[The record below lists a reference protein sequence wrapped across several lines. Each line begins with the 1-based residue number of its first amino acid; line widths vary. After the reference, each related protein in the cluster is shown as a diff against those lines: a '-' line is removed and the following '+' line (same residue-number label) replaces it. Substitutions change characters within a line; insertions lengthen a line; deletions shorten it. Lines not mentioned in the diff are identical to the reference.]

1 MYCISLNLSSDEWVR
16 IYKSAREQWPGE
28 LLSRSE
34 ILRRY
39 IVIGVAKLKNVSP
52 QDAKR
57 MAFDLQKSMTVPDT
71 RLSSWPSPKSKPNQ
85 FES

>member
-16 IYKSAREQWPGE
+16 IYKAAREQCPGE

-39 IVIGVAKLKNVSP
+39 ILIGVSKLKNVSP

-57 MAFDLQKSMTVPDT
+57 MAFELQASMHVSDT
-71 RLSSWPSPKSKPNQ
+71 RLKS
-85 FES
+85 